1 VKQGRSGVTTGAI
14 FDNFRVLIVEDNGHM
29 RLLLR
34 ELLNVTGIREISEA
48 ADGAAAL
55 KVLAWHKCDL
65 ILSDMAMAPMD
76 GIEFTRHIRTHEG
89 SPNPFVPIIM
99 VTGHTEKERVMAAR
113 DAGVTEFLAKPV
125 TPKNLYARIAE
136 IVERPRA
143 FVRTESYFGPD
154 RRRKTLESYMG
165 PWRRH
170 DDYDVEGQ

>member
-1 VKQGRSGVTTGAI
+1 M
-14 FDNFRVLIVEDNGHM
+14 DNFRVLIVEDNGHM
-29 RLLLR
+29 RTLLR
-34 ELLNVTGIREISEA
+34 ELLVSAGIREVSEA
-48 ADGAAAL
+48 ANGQAAL
-55 KVLAWHKCDL
+55 KVLAQRKCDL

-76 GIEFTRHIRTHEG
+76 GLEFTRRIRTDSA

-99 VTGHTEKERVMAAR
+99 VTGHTEIERVREAR

-154 RRRKTLESYMG
+154 RRRRILDNYGG

-170 DDYDVEGQ
+170 DDYDVGGE